1 MSHTTQPPPRPGRG
15 DSAGRSSATRAV
27 SFLPRWLWRTL
38 RRPVVVLLTLPAG
51 TAITLG
57 VLPLALVLIAPW
69 APELP
74 FELEPDDVRTVLST
88 LSTAAMSALALSYS
102 LMLVVFTLAAGNI
115 GPRLLKRFTSDP
127 VGQLTAGLLGG
138 TFLYGLVGQLV
149 AAHAPETLALTA
161 VLLALGSVLQ
171 LVVFVRKV
179 AASVSIDDEVAR
191 IRASLLADVEG
202 RPERPESR
210 ESRDARSLELD
221 AVAHVVR
228 AATSGYLGAIDTDG
242 LVQLA
247 SSRELRLRLTH
258 RQGLY
263 VLRGEPLL
271 ESDGPLDEDDEIA
284 IRAAL
289 TLSPS
294 READSLDFALSLLLE
309 IALRALSPGVN
320 DTYTAIACADSLG
333 DVLARLDGKQLGGSG
348 LTDESDTIRLIQPGL
363 DLEDLADQVFHPLRN
378 ASVGNLLML
387 DALARVLGRLATVG
401 SAQLIAIASAHRE
414 LMLEQ
419 LTSEAC
425 SLSDRDRLRTTL
437 LRETAPLRD
446 VSAPSAHSS

>member
-1 MSHTTQPPPRPGRG
+1 M
-15 DSAGRSSATRAV
+15 
-27 SFLPRWLWRTL
+27 
-38 RRPVVVLLTLPAG
+38 VVLLTLPAG
-51 TAITLG
+51 TAITFG

-149 AAHAPETLALTA
+149 ADHAPETLALTA

-202 RPERPESR
+202 RPERS

-247 SSRELRLRLTH
+247 SSRDLRLRLTH

-271 ESDGPLDEDDEIA
+271 ESDGPLDEEDEVA

-401 SAQLIAIASAHRE
+401 SPQLIAIASAHRE